1 MLKICVI
8 LIVSVIHL
16 EPLLLVREKERKKYF
31 RFSTYLK
38 RSSKPLRKNCRYS
51 SYSVLMRDKN
61 DFEYEQFLR
70 SELLDK
76 YNKGKKV
83 SKERDKGI

>member
-1 MLKICVI
+1 M
-8 LIVSVIHL
+8 
-16 EPLLLVREKERKKYF
+16 RE
-31 RFSTYLK
+31 
-38 RSSKPLRKNCRYS
+38 
-51 SYSVLMRDKN
+51 KN

-83 SKERDKGI
+83 SKERDQGIWVIQTAISLTLIWVSFFGHYFWMEVGGTKLPLS

>member
-1 MLKICVI
+1 
-8 LIVSVIHL
+8 
-16 EPLLLVREKERKKYF
+16 
-31 RFSTYLK
+31 
-38 RSSKPLRKNCRYS
+38 
-51 SYSVLMRDKN
+51 MRDKN

-83 SKERDKGI
+83 SKERDKGIWVIKTAISLTLIWVSFFGHYFWMEVEGAKLPLS